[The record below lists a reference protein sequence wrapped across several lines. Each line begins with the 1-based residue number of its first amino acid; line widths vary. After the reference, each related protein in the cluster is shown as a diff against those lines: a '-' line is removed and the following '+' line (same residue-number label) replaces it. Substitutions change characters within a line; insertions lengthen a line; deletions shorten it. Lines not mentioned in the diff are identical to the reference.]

1 MKAFSILLVLTLISL
16 VSCDKE
22 EVLDSFSLGLESDFK
37 INGEYHTTDNSLNFE
52 ITEINDS
59 RCPSDVVC
67 VWEGKAD
74 VKIEVKSPV
83 QGSIILST
91 YNSLIDTVGNYS
103 FELKNISP
111 YPVSTK
117 VIKLEEYNVKLKIVE
132 LTD

>member
-1 MKAFSILLVLTLISL
+1 MKTTTIFFFIVAIFSVG
-16 VSCDKE
+16 CDNE
-22 EVLDSFSLGLESDFK
+22 PDPNSFSLGLESDFK

-74 VKIEVKSPV
+74 VKIKVKSPV

-91 YNSLIDTVGNYS
+91 YNHLIDTVGNYS
-103 FELKNISP
+103 FELKHISP
-111 YPVSTK
+111 YPISSK
-117 VIKLEEYNVKLKIVE
+117 VIKLEEYYVALKILE
-132 LTD
+132 LTK